1 MTECTYFDAT
11 GKITGTGMVN
21 DDSLEALFQM
31 GAAGVLLEAHGSAAA
46 QYVAFDESGNP
57 SLAAYT
63 EEERAA
69 LAALQ
74 PGWVWQMPE
83 RVAVDA
89 RELSATITK
98 AVVMV
103 DREADAARAAVV
115 GDPVRVKEYER
126 AQAQA
131 EAFRDANFSGTV
143 PPCVACWATA
153 KEWTAQ
159 QATEDILAASARW
172 LGALDGI
179 RALRLQTKED
189 IRRATTNAQVDTL
202 LATFTATLT
211 AAMQGV
217 Q

>member
-1 MTECTYFDAT
+1 MNVSFTIYDP
-11 GKITGTGMVN
+11 ITGAIDHSGSA
-21 DDSLEALFQM
+21 SLETFEYYVTS
-31 GAAGVLLEAHGSAAA
+31 GAHAILDIEADKRTYYVRLADLEI
-46 QYVAFDESGNP
+46 VE
-57 SLAAYT
+57 YT
-63 EEERAA
+63 EAERAA
-69 LAALQ
+69 LAALK

-89 RELSATITK
+89 RVLSDAITK
-98 AVVMV
+98 AVIMV

-131 EAFRDANFSGTV
+131 EAFRDAGFTGPV
-143 PPCVACWATA
+143 PSCVDCWAVA

-159 QATEDILAASARW
+159 QAAEDILAASARW

-179 RALRLQTKED
+179 RALRLQAKED